1 MDLHLETKFD
11 WDMENTLKL
20 KRNGKEK
27 GKKTTDT
34 ACKPKPLHGQYL
46 LRSIKADVDLN
57 DTHQWLRRAELKVET
72 EMFIVTLQDQS
83 FFTENFQA
91 NNLHNGADA
100 R

>member
-57 DTHQWLRRAELKVET
+57 DTHQ
-72 EMFIVTLQDQS
+72 
-83 FFTENFQA
+83 
-91 NNLHNGADA
+91 
-100 R
+100 